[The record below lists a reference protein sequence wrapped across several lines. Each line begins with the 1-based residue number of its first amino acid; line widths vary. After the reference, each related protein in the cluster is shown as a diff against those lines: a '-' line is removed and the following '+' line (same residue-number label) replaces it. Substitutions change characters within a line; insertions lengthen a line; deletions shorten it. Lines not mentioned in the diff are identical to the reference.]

1 MKGIKNKNPMQT
13 RHGRP
18 RYKAYSHIE
27 LMVMYKKST
36 SPKVKHKI
44 VQEINRK
51 LKNLGLDF
59 TVSVIT
65 ES

>member
-1 MKGIKNKNPMQT
+1 MRGIKPKNPMQT
-13 RHGRP
+13 RHGRT

-27 LMVMYKKST
+27 LILMYKKSS

-51 LKNLGLDF
+51 LKNLGTPI
-59 TVSVIT
+59 TVGVIA